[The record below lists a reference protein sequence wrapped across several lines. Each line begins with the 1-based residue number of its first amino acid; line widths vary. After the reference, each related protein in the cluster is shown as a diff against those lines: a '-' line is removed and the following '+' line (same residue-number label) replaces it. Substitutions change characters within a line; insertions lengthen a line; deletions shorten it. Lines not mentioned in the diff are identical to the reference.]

1 MNKNAQHRV
10 NDPKYVAEE
19 ISKIIRVI
27 ISKMSIE
34 SQNRARINLKNR
46 IVRLNPH
53 EMTQK
58 ETPAGASIGTS
69 IALVKN
75 ILNGRDGHFI
85 KLVIDELAKSLDF
98 VPFSAESK
106 AIFREEW
113 KKVVGADGKP
123 LFSSDAAT
131 ATASAAK

>member
-1 MNKNAQHRV
+1 MNKNAQYRV

-46 IVRLNPH
+46 VLRLNPH
-53 EMTQK
+53 EMTVK

-85 KLVIDELAKSLDF
+85 KLVIDELVKSL
-98 VPFSAESK
+98 
-106 AIFREEW
+106 
-113 KKVVGADGKP
+113 
-123 LFSSDAAT
+123 
-131 ATASAAK
+131 